1 MILVHGSITAKANS
15 YEEVLALSQEHV
27 RRSRLE
33 PGCIAHAVHQD
44 IENPL
49 RLVFVEQ
56 WESQAALWDHF
67 RVPESR
73 AFAKALTTLAEESP
87 SILMYDAVPLQVP
100 AKN

>member
-1 MILVHGSITAKANS
+1 MILVHGSIIAKADS

-33 PGCIAHAVHQD
+33 PGCIEHAVHRD

-49 RLVFVEQ
+49 RLIFVEQ
-56 WESQAALWDHF
+56 WESQAALWAHF

-73 AFAKALTTLAEESP
+73 AFAKTLAPLAEEP
-87 SILMYDAVPLQVP
+87 PAILMYEAVPLQIP
-100 AKN
+100 TKN